1 MPKGS
6 SLASKR
12 FCGRFHQIFTEVTSR
27 FHEGCASFVISLVF
41 WSRSLSFPKGFCGQF
56 PPSLFYISLSV
67 ASTHFCIF
75 LNCVSFW
82 VFSHN
87 KGLGE
92 IDTFVFWSSLRK
104 WLSPPKRFFG
114 VFPKLFC
121 TFFSESPAVFR
132 VNGCC
137 FRKGSMRVPPT
148 ILYIC
153 LPNGCCFIKSSLE
166 SSANCALHLSPSLL
180 LGSKLRELLTCLNHN
195 HTNPVHRNRPIML
208 LLLGYSLGLVF

>member
-92 IDTFVFWSSLRK
+92 IDHICLLKFFAQMAFASQKVLWSVPQTVLYIRLRVSRGFSGK
-104 WLSPPKRFFG
+104 WLLLQKRFCEG
-114 VFPKLFC
+114 
-121 TFFSESPAVFR
+121 SP
-132 VNGCC
+132 NY
-137 FRKGSMRVPPT
+137 S
-148 ILYIC
+148 
-153 LPNGCCFIKSSLE
+153 
-166 SSANCALHLSPSLL
+166 LHLSPKRLL
-180 LGSKLRELLTCLNHN
+180 LDKKFFGEFRQLRFTFISQS
-195 HTNPVHRNRPIML
+195 PPGVK
-208 LLLGYSLGLVF
+208 VA

>member
-1 MPKGS
+1 MT
-6 SLASKR
+6 R
-12 FCGRFHQIFTEVTSR
+12 
-27 FHEGCASFVISLVF
+27 
-41 WSRSLSFPKGFCGQF
+41 LSFRVLC
-56 PPSLFYISLSV
+56 S
-67 ASTHFCIF
+67 
-75 LNCVSFW
+75 
-82 VFSHN
+82 
-87 KGLGE
+87 
-92 IDTFVFWSSLRK
+92 K

-121 TFFSESPAVFR
+121 TFVSESPAVFR

-208 LLLGYSLGLVF
+208 LLLGYSLGFFLHHMATQWCSSQCMSIHVVPILFLTKMRDRLNIF